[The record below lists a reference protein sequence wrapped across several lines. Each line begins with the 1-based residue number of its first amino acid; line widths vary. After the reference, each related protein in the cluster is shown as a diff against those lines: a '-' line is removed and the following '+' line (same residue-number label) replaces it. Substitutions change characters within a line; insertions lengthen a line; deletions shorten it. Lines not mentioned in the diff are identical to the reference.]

1 MTKVILNQID
11 MKTTLFALMLLV
23 HSLSTATS
31 TSGQPAPAARTT
43 SQKAAPMPKTSG
55 KKKAELSIPVS
66 TTPSGLAPVP
76 VSSTTAIAPP
86 IDSARAAV
94 GADAATITEQPL
106 RTSPATRFGFLNS
119 FGLTAAPRQA
129 SQTGTLFDRLYAGGP
144 GDTVHYTRYGMGA
157 GLYLNGGLMATL
169 TRSTGKDFAQIG
181 AGAILG
187 LVPGQK
193 LRYVTAVGAG
203 IRLSG
208 QVRVGGQISLTWQ
221 KITAYGTGEK
231 TLTAPGVGLI
241 GIYTPSKKLWV
252 QATANTNTGTA
263 IGLTCFW

>member
-1 MTKVILNQID
+1 MTKATFNKID

-31 TSGQPAPAARTT
+31 TSGQPTPAAR
-43 SQKAAPMPKTSG
+43 KTSRKAPPIPKVPG
-55 KKKAELSIPVS
+55 AKKAQLSISVS
-66 TTPSGLAPVP
+66 TTPPVP
-76 VSSTTAIAPP
+76 MPVPLSSSTTAAPP
-86 IDSARAAV
+86 VDSV
-94 GADAATITEQPL
+94 L
-106 RTSPATRFGFLNS
+106 RTVVADTATGYGQPPRSNPATRFGFLNS
-119 FGLTAAPRQA
+119 FGLTVAPRTVG
-129 SQTGTLFDRLYAGGP
+129 QTGTLFNRLYTAVP
-144 GDTVHYTRYGMGA
+144 GDMVYYTRYGMGA
-157 GLYLNGGLMATL
+157 VLYLNGGLMATL

-187 LVPGQK
+187 LTPGQK
-193 LRYVTAVGAG
+193 LRYVAALGAG

-221 KITAYGTGEK
+221 KIASYGTGEK

-241 GIYTPSKKLWV
+241 GIYTPSKKVWV

-263 IGLTCFW
+263 IGLTCFL